1 MPSYLALSK
10 GKVHVSCT
18 GEIVQKALKQPL
30 SQEKI
35 KEQIKKCGNSLVEIT
50 QMELEA
56 EDDIF
61 LPVSSLNELRR
72 KTIAAF
78 EKEMIRQNGFHEPA
92 SLNSELILKKKQRMA
107 RQLFQKIMKNSLT
120 SSFMLR

>member
-1 MPSYLALSK
+1 MKKGMPSYLALSK

-61 LPVSSLNELRR
+61 LPVSSLMNLEERR
-72 KTIAAF
+72 
-78 EKEMIRQNGFHEPA
+78 
-92 SLNSELILKKKQRMA
+92 
-107 RQLFQKIMKNSLT
+107 
-120 SSFMLR
+120 